1 MVKIMDFGKVKSQLR
16 EDEGVVPYAYK
27 DSLGYLTIGVGRL
40 IDKDKG
46 GRLSEDEIDYLLNND
61 INKKYNELI
70 SKLPWIK
77 DLDEVRQGA
86 LLNMSFQMGV
96 EGLLKFKNSLLLI
109 QMKQYQKAA
118 SNLMMS
124 LWAKQTPNRAK
135 RVSKQI
141 ETGNW

>member
-61 INKKYNELI
+61 VNKKYNELI

>member
-124 LWAKQTPNRAK
+124 LWAKQTTNRAK